1 MKKLFYTLF
10 LALFALNF
18 VSAQQYTAYFA
29 FNQETTITVAGDG
42 VTYETAKTKDY
53 PWIYIVKHNGIGA
66 VVLDEGTFYG
76 GVYILLAN
84 SQGNFTYIN
93 DDIAQ
98 GVSRPSSMLNF
109 YVYTNTADAINNIQ
123 GGKDVTLNLSTFTEI
138 ETAVYYIEPFAQIDA
153 TGTGFNYAYQGSYN
167 KLIFN
172 NGVKIAKKGTKGG
185 VQVKENTKYFFNPEI
200 ASSFTQIADIEY
212 ENNEVSANIINNSYT
227 GTITN
232 TVDNYNIN
240 YFQWV
245 SCPYDAELT
254 VYVGGTKAVY
264 NDANDTG
271 SKPAFLLMKYDNSKL
286 EDPWVDNG
294 SATLEKGVGYIL
306 AIDGRTSG
314 NTAVAKYISTN
325 NINEIENTHLRT
337 LSENKGISSDG
348 SDANIHLIGTGLFQ
362 TPTGCSF
369 ENARFI
375 MFAKPK
381 INSSGYEYIF
391 TDELNSLIS
400 SLTPHSAFFAQTA
413 GNLTFNMTGTITQNA
428 PSLKRAM
435 EQQIVVEEYN
445 ITLTGADFEEKTTIL
460 TDELGTE
467 GYTIGED
474 FIYLH
479 STPNGDVQNKFY
491 SFDANRTL
499 SFNHRANTTQTIRLG
514 GQVAQ
519 DGRYTISLDG
529 VNTKATSVILTDN
542 VENTFV
548 DLINE
553 NYTFDAH
560 KGSISD
566 RFTVTINYAP
576 NTTVDNDVVTNSNGI
591 VVVNN
596 FEGCTIENLIAG
608 EQMMIF
614 DAMGRLVYNAPA
626 DANSVNLTLSA
637 GTYIVRQ
644 NNNWA
649 KFVIK

>member
-10 LALFALNF
+10 LALFALNL

-29 FNQETTITVAGDG
+29 FDKETTIEQLGGEG

-53 PWIYIVKHNGIGA
+53 PWIYIVKHNGMGA
-66 VVLDEGTFYG
+66 VQWQGHYG
-76 GVYILLAN
+76 GSYTPLAN
-84 SQGNFTYIN
+84 SKDKTYIN
-93 DDIAQ
+93 RTNNPD
-98 GVSRPSSMLNF
+98 PSSMSTF
-109 YVYTNTADAINNIQ
+109 YVYTNTANAINSVQ
-123 GGKDVTLNLSTFTEI
+123 GGKDVKLDFETWTEI
-138 ETAVYYIEPFAQIDA
+138 EEAVYYIEPFTQIDA
-153 TGTGFNYAYQGSYN
+153 TGTGFNYAYQSSYN
-167 KLIFN
+167 SQIYEKS
-172 NGVKIAKKGTKGG
+172 KIAKESEGSTG
-185 VQVKENTKYFFNPEI
+185 VPVGQNTKYFFDPAI
-200 ASSFTQIADIEY
+200 ANSFTEIEDISY
-212 ENNEVSANIINNSYT
+212 ENNGPSVKITNNSYT

-232 TVDNYNIN
+232 TVTINNIN
-240 YFQWV
+240 SFQWV
-245 SCPYDAELT
+245 SCPYDATLSIH
-254 VYVGGTKAVY
+254 VGGTKAVY
-264 NDANDTG
+264 NDANDDG
-271 SKPAFLLMKYDNSKL
+271 SKPAFLLMKYNNDL
-286 EDPWVDNG
+286 ENPWVDNG
-294 SATLEKGVGYIL
+294 SANLKKGVGYIL
-306 AIDGRTSG
+306 AIDNRGVSG
-314 NTAVAKYISTN
+314 SVKAKYISTN
-325 NINEIENTHLRT
+325 NINKIEKTHSRT
-337 LSENKGISSDG
+337 LSENDGISSDG
-348 SDANIHLIGTGLFQ
+348 TDANIHLIGTGLFQ

-375 MFAKPK
+375 MFAIP
-381 INSSGYEYIF
+381 STDGSYGYLYS
-391 TDELNSLIS
+391 DELNSSSLK
-400 SLTPHSAFFAQTA
+400 SLTPHSTFFAQTA

-445 ITLTGADFEEKTTIL
+445 LTLTGTDFEEKTTIL

-542 VENTFV
+542 VENTFI

-566 RFTVTINYAP
+566 RFTITINYAP

-596 FEGCTIENLIAG
+596 FEGCTIENLVAG

>member
-18 VSAQQYTAYFA
+18 VSAQQYTAYFR
-29 FNQETTITVAGDG
+29 FTTAPESIDFENVSYEIKQVSRRGPYVVVVKHQGDG
-42 VTYETAKTKDY
+42 WIEITA
-53 PWIYIVKHNGIGA
+53 
-66 VVLDEGTFYG
+66 
-76 GVYILLAN
+76 
-84 SQGNFTYIN
+84 SQFVSVDFTPEENITYIN
-93 DDIAQ
+93 GKKYTEGPVQMYD
-98 GVSRPSSMLNF
+98 F
-109 YVYTNTADAINNIQ
+109 YVYSNI
-123 GGKDVTLNLSTFTEI
+123 DII
-138 ETAVYYIEPFAQIDA
+138 EKITPNIAANKQYHFDEFIKLDNDDFE
-153 TGTGFNYAYQGSYN
+153 YAYKSRYN
-167 KLIFN
+167 YTAFGNAYIGYDTDGDGTCDLNTIIANSGDIFHVN
-172 NGVKIAKKGTKGG
+172 ET
-185 VQVKENTKYFFNPEI
+185 
-200 ASSFTQIADIEY
+200 DIEKF
-212 ENNEVSANIINNSYT
+212 ENISYTNNDTEDIKYSNIT

-232 TVDNYNIN
+232 SVTNYNIN

-245 SCPYDAELT
+245 SCPYNAELSIH
-254 VYVGGTKAVY
+254 VGGREAVY
-264 NDANDTG
+264 NDANDDGTE
-271 SKPAFLLMKYDNSKL
+271 PAFLLMKYKNDEVEN
-286 EDPWVDNG
+286 PWVDNS
-294 SATLEKGVGYIL
+294 SANLIKGVGYIL
-306 AIDGRTSG
+306 AIDNRGVSG
-314 NTAVAKYISTN
+314 SVIAEYISTN
-325 NINEIENTHLRT
+325 NINRIEKTFSHT
-337 LSENKGISSDG
+337 LSENDGISSDRT
-348 SDANIHLIGTGLFQ
+348 DANVHLIGTGLFDK
-362 TPTGCSF
+362 PTGCSF
-369 ENARFI
+369 ENARFM
-375 MFAKPK
+375 MFAIPNANGNSYTYVWNDKF
-381 INSSGYEYIF
+381 NSS
-391 TDELNSLIS
+391 SLT

-445 ITLTGADFEEKTTIL
+445 LTLTGTDFEEKTTIL

-553 NYTFDAH
+553 NYTFDAN
-560 KGSISD
+560 KGSISG

-576 NTTVDNDVVTNSNGI
+576 NTTVDTDVVTNSNGI

-596 FEGCTIENLIAG
+596 FEGCTIENLVAG

-649 KFVIK
+649 KFVIR

>member
-18 VSAQQYTAYFA
+18 VSAQQYTTYIA
-29 FNQETTITVAGDG
+29 FDKETNISTTSGI
-42 VTYETAKTKDY
+42 TYETAKTSAY
-53 PWIYIVKHNGIGA
+53 PSIYIIKHSGS
-66 VVLDEGTFYG
+66 GTIQASG
-76 GVYILLAN
+76 GYASKFTLSEEN
-84 SQGNFTYIN
+84 KTYIN
-93 DDIAQ
+93 SPRK
-98 GVSRPSSMLNF
+98 GNVSPMSTF
-109 YVYTNTADAINNIQ
+109 YIYTNTEDEITYIEKGTQ
-123 GGKDVTLNLSTFTEI
+123 DTIIDDVIVTLE
-138 ETAVYYIEPFAQIDA
+138 VYYIEPFTSIDA

-167 KLIFN
+167 NLVFK
-172 NGVKIAKKGTKGG
+172 NGAMIYDGIDV
-185 VQVKENTKYFFNPEI
+185 VSVNQNTKYFYDINEGFNEI
-200 ASSFTQIADIEY
+200 ANITY
-212 ENNEVSANIINNSYT
+212 YGNNPATTTITDKTYT

-232 TVDNYNIN
+232 TVENINVN

-245 SCPYDAELT
+245 SCPYDAELS
-254 VYVGGTKAVY
+254 VHVGGQKAVY
-264 NDANDTG
+264 NDANDDGT
-271 SKPAFLLMKYDNSKL
+271 KPAFLLMKYDND
-286 EDPWVDNG
+286 EDPWGDNG
-294 SATLEKGVGYIL
+294 SANLKKGVGYIL
-306 AIDGRTSG
+306 AIDNRGFGGSV
-314 NTAVAKYISTN
+314 VAKYISTN
-325 NINEIENTHLRT
+325 NVNRIKETHSHT
-337 LSENKGISSDG
+337 LSKNDGISSDG
-348 SDANIHLIGTGLFQ
+348 TDANVHLIGTGLFES
-362 TPTGCSF
+362 PTGCSF

-381 INSSGYEYIF
+381 INSSSYDYIYH
-391 TDELNSLIS
+391 DELNSLIS
-400 SLTPHSAFFAQTA
+400 CSLTPHSAFFAQTA
-413 GNLTFNMTGTITQNA
+413 GELTFDMTGTITQKA

-445 ITLTGADFEEKTTIL
+445 LTLAGTDFEEKTTIL

-519 DGRYTISLDG
+519 DGRFTISLDG

-560 KGSISD
+560 KGSISG

-596 FEGCTIENLIAG
+596 FEGCTIENLVAG

>member
-10 LALFALNF
+10 LALFALNL

-29 FNQETTITVAGDG
+29 FTMALEEMSLPDGCEYEQTTST
-42 VTYETAKTKDY
+42 TYPY
-53 PWIYIVKHNGIGA
+53 IYIVKHNGSGEFTFIGESA
-66 VVLDEGTFYG
+66 FLWDEFSATDN
-76 GVYILLAN
+76 L
-84 SQGNFTYIN
+84 TYI
-93 DDIAQ
+93 DGDLAETPMCQ
-98 GVSRPSSMLNF
+98 F
-109 YVYTNTADAINNIQ
+109 YIFSNEDMIDYIVLHDKKKKEPYFE
-123 GGKDVTLNLSTFTEI
+123 GFEKI
-138 ETAVYYIEPFAQIDA
+138 ENEYFD
-153 TGTGFNYAYQGSYN
+153 YAYKGEYNQSIFGAIYISYN
-167 KLIFN
+167 YK
-172 NGVKIAKKGTKGG
+172 
-185 VQVKENTKYFFNPEI
+185 
-200 ASSFTQIADIEY
+200 SSKPIKQNATYSY
-212 ENNEVSANIINNSYT
+212 ENNKIEQLTTFTYNNNIHNNNTTETSIFTHNYITTIINSVT
-227 GTITN
+227 
-232 TVDNYNIN
+232 NYNIN

-254 VYVGGTKAVY
+254 VYVGATPAIYTYNGNSADNGT
-264 NDANDTG
+264 
-271 SKPAFLLMKYDNSKL
+271 KPAFVLMKYNNDL
-286 EDPWVDNG
+286 ENPWVDNG
-294 SATLEKGVGYIL
+294 SAILKKGVGYIL
-306 AIDGRTSG
+306 GIDNRGFSG
-314 NTAVAKYISTN
+314 TVGATYKSVN
-325 NINEIENTHLRT
+325 NINEIEKTFSHT
-337 LSENKGISSDG
+337 LLENSGISSDRT
-348 SDANIHLIGTGLFQ
+348 DENIHLIGTGLFEA
-362 TPTGCSF
+362 PKKYNF
-369 ENARFI
+369 ENG
-375 MFAKPK
+375 FALYLAIPQTNGNYNYLQ
-381 INSSGYEYIF
+381 ITPASIDGNLE
-391 TDELNSLIS
+391 ELA
-400 SLTPHSAFFAQTA
+400 PHKAFFVQTT
-413 GNLTFNMTGTITQNA
+413 GNLTFDNNDISQSA
-428 PSLKRAM
+428 PSLKRAI
-435 EQQIVVEEYN
+435 EQQFIIEEYN

-460 TDELGTE
+460 TNELGTE

-474 FIYLH
+474 FLYFH
-479 STPNGDVQNKFY
+479 SSPNGDVANQFY
-491 SFDANRTL
+491 SFDANSTL

-576 NTTVDNDVVTNSNGI
+576 NTTVDTDVVTNSNGI
-591 VVVNN
+591 VVVNS
-596 FEGCTIENLIAG
+596 FEGCTIENLVAG

>member
-18 VSAQQYTAYFA
+18 ISAQQYTAYFRFTSKPSEVDLEDPIASYEIKRNGSIYVVVVKHQGSGYVYIESQHAIIDEIDLTPEENITYVGVNKQTTVQMYDFYIYSNINIIDKITSNASSRRQSHFEEFTKISNDDFEYAYKSRYNYTA
-29 FNQETTITVAGDG
+29 FGNVYVGYTDKNGDVVAQSEITGNGNAFYVDETTL
-42 VTYETAKTKDY
+42 AKF
-53 PWIYIVKHNGIGA
+53 
-66 VVLDEGTFYG
+66 E
-76 GVYILLAN
+76 
-84 SQGNFTYIN
+84 
-93 DDIAQ
+93 DI
-98 GVSRPSSMLNF
+98 S
-109 YVYTNTADAINNIQ
+109 
-123 GGKDVTLNLSTFTEI
+123 
-138 ETAVYYIEPFAQIDA
+138 
-153 TGTGFNYAYQGSYN
+153 
-167 KLIFN
+167 
-172 NGVKIAKKGTKGG
+172 
-185 VQVKENTKYFFNPEI
+185 
-200 ASSFTQIADIEY
+200 Y
-212 ENNEVSANIINNSYT
+212 ENNNTEGISETYNLT

-232 TVDNYNIN
+232 EVSSINID

-254 VYVGGTKAVY
+254 VYVGATPAIYTY
-264 NDANDTG
+264 NGNSADDR
-271 SKPAFLLMKYDNSKL
+271 SKPAFVLMRYEND
-286 EDPWVDNG
+286 EEIPWVDNG
-294 SATLEKGVGYIL
+294 SAILEKGVGYIL
-306 AIDGRTSG
+306 GIDNRGFSGAVDATYTS
-314 NTAVAKYISTN
+314 VN
-325 NINEIENTHLRT
+325 NINRIQKTFSHT
-337 LSENKGISSDG
+337 LSENNGIPSNDN
-348 SDANIHLIGTGLFQ
+348 DANIHLIGTGLFDK
-362 TPTGCSF
+362 PTGCSF
-369 ENARFI
+369 EKARFI
-375 MFAKPK
+375 YFAIPQAK
-381 INSSGYEYIF
+381 NNNYSYEKKLRPDGL
-391 TDELNSLIS
+391 TSDKLSS

-413 GNLTFNMTGTITQNA
+413 GNLTFDNSGTITQNA

-445 ITLTGADFEEKTTIL
+445 LTLAGTDFEEKTTIL

-474 FIYLH
+474 FLYLH

-514 GQVAQ
+514 GQVSQ

-553 NYTFDAH
+553 NYTFNAH
-560 KGSISD
+560 KGSISG
-566 RFTVTINYAP
+566 RFTVTINYAA
-576 NTTVDNDVVTNSNGI
+576 NTTVDTDVVTNSNGI

-626 DANSVNLTLSA
+626 DANSVNVTLSA

-649 KFVIK
+649 KFVIR